1 MYNKEQD
8 IENNVESRINSYL
21 TKEEFI
27 NILNSIEFESIKQC
41 RIELIT
47 GFIVNLETAEIKP
60 LTKNIDID

>member
-1 MYNKEQD
+1 MNKELETKKFE
-8 IENNVESRINSYL
+8 IAKSYL

-27 NILNSIEFESIKQC
+27 NLLNSIEFESIKEC

-47 GFIVNLETAEIKP
+47 GFIINCETNEIKP